1 MTYNTKSYEFT
12 AFTEA
17 DLLQGVNGGSIGCG
31 DVFTMPS
38 NPSTCFTVTDDDGS
52 LSGDKYRNEA
62 GDDCSYQTASIEVDG
77 VMVET
82 NAKIYAESYHVLHG
96 SDGKTYYMIEIEQRY
111 GDAVGQGDDYF
122 TFYGDVPPDGTTL
135 TVGNTC
141 NVTSNWVDYK
151 CLSAGEKG
159 WDLNEEDCTYTL
171 EAEDMALWG
180 YKSEYNDAASGDE
193 LIKLKSDVGYAKAD
207 FGGESGEYNV
217 EICYVDENDGE
228 GFIDVFI
235 NGQFVGCIDLS
246 ANNNGNGVHN
256 TTFSS
261 FVIEGVQINE
271 GDEIKLKGRKDCGE
285 YARIDKIVFEQ
296 VKEPEFRECDDP
308 NAVKIDF
315 NDLAAGDTV
324 AAQFEDLG
332 VTITAQRKNDDP
344 NSENDAMVFDSANPT
359 GGDTDLATASQGNV
373 LIVSEDNDS
382 SDPDDNIGGT
392 VVFDFANPSFI
403 FDLKVIDTEE
413 GGLITLFDA
422 NGAVIGTVDI
432 PVIGDGDIAQVLIDT
447 ADVSSMEVTLN
458 GSGAID
464 DICIVPG
471 EAQLGSLAG
480 RYFCDTDGDDLDN
493 NNGDEPGL
501 NGLTVTLLNAAGG
514 VVATTTT
521 QTIDGV
527 DGSYLFENLEAGDYR
542 VSFETD
548 PDGKAFVA
556 QTAGD
561 NDSIGGSDVDPTNG
575 ETGVISLA
583 AGEDKT
589 DVDAGVVELGS
600 ISGRYFCDTD
610 GDDLDNGNGSEPGL
624 NNIRVTLFDVDGGI
638 VATQFTSTI
647 GGVDGAYFFGDL
659 AAGDYRVEF
668 AADPDGKV
676 FVAKNNDIDNDAIG
690 GSDADPLDGQTD
702 VINLSVGENV
712 TDIDAGVVEPNQDP
726 EPIDDQ
732 AAVCSDAATILAVL
746 DNDNDPDGD
755 PLTITEVIDAGADGV
770 LGTADDLAT
779 TVLDGDAVTLTS
791 GAVVSLN
798 GGQLTYDVS
807 GNGDAFDALE
817 IGQEASDLFGY
828 TVDDGNGGSTS
839 AAVDIEV
846 CGALNT
852 FDSIARSFLD
862 DNGAPIV
869 QGTYR
874 VDVELGAE
882 IEFPVTV
889 TANDDRITGPT
900 GTKVFED
907 NFAYCIDEDGE
918 LNFGVDVLSD
928 IFVSDPDNAA
938 LDAAV
943 VNEENLDLV
952 NWILN
957 QNFEGTDS
965 GAFDA
970 GGPNASGINYS
981 HGEVQDAIW
990 FLTDDKAVEFPG
1002 SEQASNIQ
1010 EIIDQAT
1017 ANGEGFEAGEGEI
1030 VGLVFAP
1037 VDQNLQ
1043 TYIVGV
1049 PFGDLKVD
1057 CFCDL

>member
-1 MTYNTKSYEFT
+1 MTYKTQTNEFT
-12 AFTEA
+12 AFAEA

-31 DVFTMPS
+31 DVFTMPT
-38 NPSTCFTVTDDDGS
+38 NPTVCFSVTDDDGS

-111 GDAVGQGDDYF
+111 GDAVGKGDDYF

-151 CLSAGEKG
+151 CLSAGEKD
-159 WDLNEEDCTYTL
+159 WVLDEEDCTYTL
-171 EAEDMALWG
+171 EAEDMSLWG

-193 LIKLKSDVGYAKAD
+193 LIKLKQDVGYAKAD

-246 ANNNGNGVHN
+246 ANDNGNGVSN

-315 NDLAAGDTV
+315 NDLAAGDVV
-324 AAQFEDLG
+324 AAQFEDFG

-359 GGDTDLATASQGNV
+359 GGDTDLATANQGNV

-403 FDLKVIDTEE
+403 FDIKVIDTEE

-422 NGAVIGTVDI
+422 DGAVIGTVDI
-432 PVIGDGDIAQVLIDT
+432 PQIGDGDIAQVLIDT
-447 ADVSSMEVTLN
+447 ADVSSMQVVLN
-458 GSGAID
+458 GSGAVD
-464 DICIVPG
+464 DLCIVPG
-471 EAQLGSLAG
+471 EEQLGSLAG
-480 RYFCDTDGDDLDN
+480 RYFCDTDGDGLDN

-514 VVATTTT
+514 LVATTTT

-527 DGSYLFENLEAGDYR
+527 EGSYLFENLEAGDYS
-542 VSFETD
+542 VSFQAD

-556 QTAGD
+556 ATAGD
-561 NDSIGGSDVDPTNG
+561 NDSVGGSDVDPTNG

-583 AGEDKT
+583 AGENKT

-600 ISGRYFCDTD
+600 ISGRYFCDED
-610 GDDLDNGNGSEPGL
+610 GDDLDNNNGDEPGL
-624 NNIRVTLFDVDGGI
+624 NNIRVTLLDVNGGGI
-638 VATQFTSTI
+638 VATAFTSTI
-647 GGVDGAYFFGDL
+647 DGVDGAYFFGDL
-659 AAGDYRVEF
+659 AASDYRVEF
-668 AADPDGKV
+668 AADPGGKV
-676 FVAKNNDIDNDAIG
+676 FVAKNTDIDNDAIG
-690 GSDADPLDGQTD
+690 GSDVDPTDGQTD

-712 TDIDAGVVEPNQDP
+712 TDVDAGVVDPNQDP
-726 EPIDDQ
+726 EPENDSAQ
-732 AAVCSDAATILAVL
+732 TCANEAVTVAVL

-755 PLTITEVIDAGADGV
+755 NADLTVTQVNGVAIGDGQTIVVDGV
-770 LGTADDLAT
+770 N
-779 TVLDGDAVTLTS
+779 VTL
-791 GAVVSLN
+791 V
-798 GGQLTYDVS
+798 
-807 GNGDAFDALE
+807 
-817 IGQEASDLFGY
+817 
-828 TVDDGNGGSTS
+828 
-839 AAVDIEV
+839 
-846 CGALNT
+846 
-852 FDSIARSFLD
+852 
-862 DNGAPIV
+862 
-869 QGTYR
+869 
-874 VDVELGAE
+874 
-882 IEFPVTV
+882 
-889 TANDDRITGPT
+889 
-900 GTKVFED
+900 
-907 NFAYCIDEDGE
+907 DGE
-918 LNFGVDVLSD
+918 LVFDGETAFESLDIGDEATVDYTYTVADADGGSATADVSVTYCGAAETLEDICASLVDDQGAPLTASYQIINGYGNGTNDAFTVRMDGTGDARFDGLEIEAAYCVSAFDPAQAGTDFNDAPVLTAD
-928 IFVSDPDNAA
+928 IYCADADLLPDSVLAGQVGINGLSA
-938 LDAAV
+938 
-943 VNEENLDLV
+943 EENLDLV
-952 NWILN
+952 SWILN
-957 QNFEGTDS
+957 EDFTSLDNGDGTATNYTDAEVQAAIWGLTDS
-965 GAFDA
+965 IDFVPTAFGSLD
-970 GGPNASGINYS
+970 NVHEI
-981 HGEVQDAIW
+981 
-990 FLTDDKAVEFPG
+990 VEAA
-1002 SEQASNIQ
+1002 EL
-1010 EIIDQAT
+1010 
-1017 ANGEGFEAGEGEI
+1017 NGEGFKAGAGDI
-1030 VGLVFAP
+1030 VGIILDPNP
-1037 VDQNLQ
+1037 VTAENSQPF
-1043 TYIVGV
+1043 IVGI
-1049 PFGDLKVD
+1049 PFDQLD
-1057 CFCDL
+1057 CIC